1 MEGILMAEFIFYNH
15 LGAHL
20 AYRGPLTMAKISFCW
35 IFSLLAL
42 ISTKINEHCFG
53 VENLGKSMAHDC
65 NLYRN
70 RQVSIKLEVLFCV
83 VRGEKTDCV

>member
-1 MEGILMAEFIFYNH
+1 MAEFIFYNH

-20 AYRGPLTMAKISFCW
+20 SYRGPYNYAKN
-35 IFSLLAL
+35 IFLLDFLAFLSL